1 MNRRACWVLP
11 VLWTVAIGTLAAT
24 ASAQEEPPA
33 PASAAAVP
41 ITSEQRI
48 HWIVN
53 GVVGDRSLFFVGP
66 FSSGWYTAWNRP
78 EEWERTWSGFG
89 KRYLNREATVAI
101 SNSLEA
107 GLGAIWGEDPRFVPS
122 RREGIWP
129 RARFAMK
136 TVVLAPRRDGH
147 LAPAWGRY
155 AGNVVNNV
163 VANAWLPPSVTTP
176 GQTALSIA
184 SGFGGRLAG
193 NLWDEFW
200 PDVWKYMRKPRP

>member
-1 MNRRACWVLP
+1 MNRRARWVLI
-11 VLWTVAIGTLAAT
+11 VLWTVAIGTLATT

-33 PASAAAVP
+33 PTSAAAPV
-41 ITSEQRI
+41 TSEQRI

-53 GVVGDRSLFFVGP
+53 GVVGPRSLFFVGP

-78 EEWERTWSGFG
+78 EEWGRTWSGFG

-101 SNSLEA
+101 SNTVEG

-122 RREGIWP
+122 HRMGIWP
-129 RARFAMK
+129 RARFAVK
-136 TVVLAPRRDGH
+136 TVVLAPRRDGR

-163 VANAWLPPSVTTP
+163 VANAWLPETVTTP
-176 GQTALSIA
+176 GQTALSIV
-184 SGFGGRLAG
+184 SGLGGRLAG

-200 PDVWKYMRKPRP
+200 PDVRKRLRKSRP